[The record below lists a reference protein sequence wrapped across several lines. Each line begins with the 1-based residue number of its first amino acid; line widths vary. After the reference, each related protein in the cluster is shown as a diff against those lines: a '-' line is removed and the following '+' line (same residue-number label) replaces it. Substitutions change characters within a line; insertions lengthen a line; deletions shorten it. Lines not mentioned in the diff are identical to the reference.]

1 MGNAIEPSS
10 VGKIQKAEAEEITA
24 MTSEV
29 LEVDRQLN
37 QSNVELDL
45 LNDALKQIS
54 YTKSEYDKKAGEARK
69 RMQRLSTLL

>member
-1 MGNAIEPSS
+1 VSNAIEPSN
-10 VGKIQKAEAEEITA
+10 VGTIKKADAEEITA

-45 LNDALKQIS
+45 LNDALKQVS
-54 YTKSEYDKKAGEARK
+54 YTKTEYDKKASEARK
-69 RMQRLSTLL
+69 RMQRLSTML